1 MSNKIEAYKALL
13 KVVNKYPEAF
23 DSENVTLYPAHVKS
37 VVEALEVSERF
48 GIPLQGIQSGTH
60 LRVKNVYDDW
70 TGLSLYGKKHGRTIG
85 CSDTGKQPV
94 DEWLF
99 KISFPCGAY
108 TFGGDGLWDK
118 SYPEKTFDAFFEE
131 LKSYGTAFS
140 DSMNNSLYFRE
151 DNSKAVYDA
160 FWDVFNKYKGQV
172 KAELKEQRKQ
182 ELVKELEDLEDK
194 Q

>member
-1 MSNKIEAYKALL
+1 MNDKIAAYKDLL
-13 KVVNKYPEAF
+13 KVVKKHSEAF
-23 DSENVTLYPAHVKS
+23 DRESVTLSPLHVKS
-37 VVEALEVSERF
+37 IVEALEVSERF

-70 TGLSLYGKKHGRTIG
+70 TGLSLFGEKHGRTIG
-85 CSDTGKQPV
+85 CSDNGKQPK

-118 SYPEKTFDAFFEE
+118 SYPKKTFDAFFEE

-140 DSMNNSLYFRE
+140 DTMNNALYFRE
-151 DNSKAVYDA
+151 DNSKAVY
-160 FWDVFNKYKGQV
+160 
-172 KAELKEQRKQ
+172 ELS
-182 ELVKELEDLEDK
+182 LIHI
-194 Q
+194 

>member
-1 MSNKIEAYKALL
+1 MNDKIAAYKDLL
-13 KVVNKYPEAF
+13 KVVKKHSDAF
-23 DSENVTLYPAHVKS
+23 DRESVTLSPLHVKS
-37 VVEALEVSERF
+37 IVEALEVSERF

-70 TGLSLYGKKHGRTIG
+70 TGLSLFGEKRGRTIG
-85 CSDTGKQPV
+85 CSDNGKQPK

-118 SYPEKTFDAFFEE
+118 SYPKKTFDAFFEE

-140 DSMNNSLYFRE
+140 DTMNNALYFRE
-151 DNSKAVYDA
+151 DNSKAVYED
-160 FWDVFNKYKGQV
+160 FWPLFDKYKAQV
-172 KAELKEQRKQ
+172 QEELNEQRKE
-182 ELVKELEDLEDK
+182 ELLIELAKL
-194 Q
+194 QN

>member
-1 MSNKIEAYKALL
+1 MNDKIAAYKDLL
-13 KVVNKYPEAF
+13 KVVKKHSEAF
-23 DSENVTLYPAHVKS
+23 DRESVTLSPLHVKS
-37 VVEALEVSERF
+37 IVEALEVSERF

-70 TGLSLYGKKHGRTIG
+70 TGLSLFGDKHGRTIG
-85 CSDTGKQPV
+85 CSDNGKQPK

-118 SYPEKTFDAFFEE
+118 SYPKKTFDTFFEE

-140 DSMNNSLYFRE
+140 DTMNNALYFRE
-151 DNSKAVYDA
+151 DNSKAVYEA
-160 FWDVFNKYKGQV
+160 FWPLFNKYKAQV
-172 KAELKEQRKQ
+172 QEELNEQRKE
-182 ELVKELEDLEDK
+182 ELLIELAKL
-194 Q
+194 QN